1 MLGLGIVEDIYRE
14 AQRKTVYFN
23 PIYFPK
29 RSEKIKSKL
38 RKKYFKKR
46 K

>member
-1 MLGLGIVEDIYRE
+1 MLGLGIVGDIYRE
-14 AQRKTVYFN
+14 AQKRMVYFT